1 MDWQTIN
8 NKRMKYIQ
16 MGDNLFLNMYKD
28 VRVSFLKEIKK
39 VERPEQIEGIVE
51 EFDFSMNMRD
61 AYNRFYTRTAEAFY
75 KDFLDRNKD
84 KTSRLVL
91 KQSRDI
97 ISIIFE
103 FVESEV
109 GNRITQT
116 VQNHYN
122 DIKNIAREAVR
133 QGIEEGLGMN
143 DIAKLISERQGEM
156 DRWKAR
162 RIARTEVVT
171 ASNFGVE
178 TGAEEIPGNKRKVW
192 ISSFTQTSRGA
203 DSGDQVDHMSM
214 DGQRVQPN
222 ESFEEPL
229 TGEKLRW
236 PGDPQASARNT
247 INCRCGHEIII
258 ID

>member
-51 EFDFSMNMRD
+51 EFDFSMDMKN
-61 AYNRFYTRTAEAFY
+61 AYEKFYTRTVKAFY
-75 KDFLDRNKD
+75 KDFLERHKD
-84 KTSRLVL
+84 QTTNIIT
-91 KQSRDI
+91 KQDRDI
-97 ISIIFE
+97 ISVILR
-103 FVESEV
+103 FVEDQV

-122 DIKNIAREAVR
+122 DIKNIARESVR
-133 QGIEEGLGMN
+133 QGIEEGLGMD

-178 TGAEEIPGNKRKVW
+178 TGAEEIPGNKRKIW
-192 ISSFTQTSRGA
+192 ISSFTKTSRGA
-203 DSGDQVDHMSM
+203 DSGDEVDHMAM

-222 ESFEEPL
+222 ESFEEPM
-229 TGEKLRW
+229 TGEKLRY
-236 PGDPQASARNT
+236 PGDPRASAKNT
-247 INCRCGHEIII
+247 VNCRCGHEIII